1 MSESQV
7 ATLAAYRDGG
17 FWTLVWQIC
26 SFGWKAGRLQS
37 FPPRG
42 FVGRGSLSSAAIG
55 QRLARLK
62 SIHLHRNRYTRNAP
76 RWRLIC
82 EWETPLPARLPRKY
96 GAFWGRFGKPLVDAG
111 VGISVRDQTTIT
123 SKSSQFE
130 RHHYHP

>member
-1 MSESQV
+1 MT
-7 ATLAAYRDGG
+7 TLAAYRDDG

-26 SFGWKAGRLQS
+26 LFGWKAGRLQS

-42 FVGRGSLSSAAIG
+42 FVGRGSLSLAATV

-62 SIHLHRNRYTRNAP
+62 SIRLYRAHYTPTVP

-82 EWETPLPARLPRKY
+82 EWETPQPALPPRKY
-96 GAFWGRFGKPLVDAG
+96 GHFWGRSGRPSGVDG
-111 VGISVRDQTTIT
+111 EGIFDPSRTLIT
-123 SKSSQFE
+123 SKRSLYA